1 MGAGRAIASWAG
13 MVYRSE
19 RPARRAD
26 ALSHAAGTAMLG
38 IPLQDLATLIVALLA
53 AGLLTGLL
61 AGMFGVGGG
70 AVIVPVLYQIFG
82 LLHVP
87 EAVRI
92 HLCVGTSL
100 AIIIPTS
107 IQSFRAHRAKGKV
120 MMDVLQLWAVP
131 VVASV
136 IVGGIIAAFAPGLV
150 LKLVFVLVAGSNAI
164 KLLSGR
170 DDWRIAPD
178 LPGPTGMRAYGVLIG
193 LASALM
199 GIGGGAISNM
209 ILSLHGKPIHNAV
222 ATSSGLGVLI
232 SIPGAIAYMIAGWP
246 HMASLPPLSVG
257 FVSLLGFVL
266 IAPTSTLVA
275 PYGARLAHAMPK
287 RRLEVAF
294 GVFLLLVSARFIYSL
309 FA

>member
-1 MGAGRAIASWAG
+1 MF
-13 MVYRSE
+13 
-19 RPARRAD
+19 
-26 ALSHAAGTAMLG
+26 G
-38 IPLQDLATLIVALLA
+38 IPLGDLAFLAAALLG
-53 AGLLTGLL
+53 AGLITGLL

-82 LLHVP
+82 FLNVP
-87 EAVRI
+87 ESVRM

-107 IQSFRAHRAKGKV
+107 VQSFRAHRAKGKV
-120 MMDVLQLWAVP
+120 LMEVLKVWAVP

-136 IVGGIIAAFAPGLV
+136 LAGGVIAAYAPGGL
-150 LKLVFVLVAGSNAI
+150 LKLVFVLVAGSNAV
-164 KLLSGR
+164 KLLAGR
-170 DDWRIAPD
+170 DDWRLAPQ
-178 LPGPTGMRAYGVLIG
+178 LPGKAGMTAYGVLIG

-209 ILSLHGKPIHNAV
+209 ILSLYNVAIHNAV
-222 ATSSGLGVLI
+222 ATSSGLGILI
-232 SIPGAIAYMIAGWP
+232 SLPGALAYMAAGWS
-246 HMASLPPLSVG
+246 HMAQLPPLSVG

-275 PYGARLAHAMPK
+275 PFGARLAHALPK
-287 RRLEVAF
+287 RKLELAF
-294 GVFLLLVSARFIYSL
+294 GVFLLLVCARFLYSL

>member
-1 MGAGRAIASWAG
+1 
-13 MVYRSE
+13 
-19 RPARRAD
+19 
-26 ALSHAAGTAMLG
+26 MLG
-38 IPLQDLATLIVALLA
+38 IPVQDLIPLIFALLA

-82 LLHVP
+82 FLGVP
-87 EAVRI
+87 EEVRM

-107 IQSFRAHRAKGKV
+107 IQSFRTHMSKGKV
-120 MMDVLQLWAVP
+120 LMDVLKLWAVP
-131 VVASV
+131 VVLSV
-136 IVGGIIAAFAPGLV
+136 IAGGLIAAYAPPIV
-150 LKLVFVLVAGSNAI
+150 LKLVFVVVAGSNAF
-164 KLLSGR
+164 KLLMGR
-170 DDWRIAPD
+170 DDWRLSPD
-178 LPGPTGMRAYGVLIG
+178 LPGKTGLRAYGVLIG

-209 ILSLHGKPIHNAV
+209 ILTLHGKAIHQAV

-232 SIPGAIAYMIAGWP
+232 SIPGALSYIAAGWSKI
-246 HMASLPPLSVG
+246 AVLPPLSLG
-257 FVSLLGFVL
+257 FVSVLGFAL

-287 RRLEVAF
+287 RKLEVAF
-294 GVFLLLVSARFIYSL
+294 GLFLMVVSARFIWSL
-309 FA
+309 VF

>member
-1 MGAGRAIASWAG
+1 
-13 MVYRSE
+13 
-19 RPARRAD
+19 
-26 ALSHAAGTAMLG
+26 MLG
-38 IPLQDLATLIVALLA
+38 IPLGDLVTLVVALLG
-53 AGLLTGLL
+53 AGLVTGLL

-82 LLHVP
+82 FLNVP
-87 EAVRI
+87 EDVRM

-120 MMDVLQLWAVP
+120 LMEVLKLWAPP
-131 VVASV
+131 VVLSV
-136 IVGGIIAAFAPGLV
+136 IAGGAIAAFAPALV

-170 DDWRIAPD
+170 DDWRISND

-193 LASALM
+193 LASSLM

-209 ILSLHGKPIHNAV
+209 ILSLHNKPIHNAV

-232 SIPGAIAYMIAGWP
+232 SVPGALAYIVAGWP
-246 HMASLPPLSVG
+246 KMAVLPPLSLG
-257 FVSLLGFVL
+257 FVSLLGFAL

-275 PYGARLAHAMPK
+275 PLGAKLAHSMPK
-287 RRLEVAF
+287 RRLEIAF
-294 GVFLLLVSARFIYSL
+294 GVFLLLVSARFIWGLVS
-309 FA
+309 